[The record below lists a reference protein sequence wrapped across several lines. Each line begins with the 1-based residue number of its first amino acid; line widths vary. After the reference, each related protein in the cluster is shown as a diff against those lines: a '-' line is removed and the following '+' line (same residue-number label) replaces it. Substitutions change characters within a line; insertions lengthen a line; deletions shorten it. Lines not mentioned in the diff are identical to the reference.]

1 VAFLGA
7 SFRLGAVTLLY
18 SFLGGDAIFFADLL
32 VLSTMVFDALIAFE
46 AAAGTYWA
54 RLGEGDLAL
63 D

>member
-1 VAFLGA
+1 
-7 SFRLGAVTLLY
+7 LGAVTLLY

-46 AAAGTYWA
+46 AAARTYWA